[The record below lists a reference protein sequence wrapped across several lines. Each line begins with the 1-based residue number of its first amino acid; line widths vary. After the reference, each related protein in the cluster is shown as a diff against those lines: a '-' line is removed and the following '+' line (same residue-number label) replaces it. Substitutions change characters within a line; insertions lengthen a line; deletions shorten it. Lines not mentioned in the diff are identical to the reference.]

1 MVQFQRRQKA
11 PGGERRLLRHTYV
24 CAQYVRSRRGETLSF
39 QYLFIEGYCN
49 FSLKT
54 FNWMLFTERPV
65 QTVQLVQTE
74 IEIRQNF

>member
-39 QYLFIEGYCN
+39 QYLFIEGGIDEN
-49 FSLKT
+49 RHFVDDKLVAHGQIST
-54 FNWMLFTERPV
+54 FLIF
-65 QTVQLVQTE
+65 
-74 IEIRQNF
+74 